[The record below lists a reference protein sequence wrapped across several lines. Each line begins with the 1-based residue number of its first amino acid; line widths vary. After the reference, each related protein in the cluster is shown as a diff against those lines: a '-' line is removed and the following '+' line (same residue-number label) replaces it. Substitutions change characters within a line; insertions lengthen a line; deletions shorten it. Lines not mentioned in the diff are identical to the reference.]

1 MPAVNI
7 ATTATKALTVPKGR
21 WGFRARNNS
30 DTTIYYRL
38 AKTVATSGSD
48 MGMPLDPGAEI
59 TFCLAEAALNDL
71 SVQAIHG
78 GSGSKVLVYD
88 ILDQQ
93 VQATFGGGQSTALIA
108 GDVQIGAVELKNGS
122 TDQRAI
128 VNSLGALLTADT
140 GPGWTPA
147 RLYTAISTATT
158 TDITAAPTSGQ
169 KIVLDD
175 CLISCDAACAVSIV
189 EETSGT
195 VFAKVFVPANGTV
208 QITLRNAI
216 KAAVA
221 DKKLRA
227 ITSAAV
233 NTSITATWHSEA

>member
-1 MPAVNI
+1 MPASANI
-7 ATTATKALTVPKGR
+7 TTSGVIAFTLPTGA
-21 WGFRARNNS
+21 WGVRIANES
-30 DTTIYYRL
+30 DTTIRRL
-38 AKTVATSGSD
+38 LGSAAATSGETLGIPIKAGGSEVICFKQVLKQ
-48 MGMPLDPGAEI
+48 PLAVG
-59 TFCLAEAALNDL
+59 
-71 SVQAIHG
+71 AIHA
-78 GSGSKVLVYD
+78 GSGSKTLTYEV
-88 ILDQQ
+88 IMQET
-93 VQATFGGGQSTALIA
+93 QATAGGNEAAQVTLESTA
-108 GDVQIGAVELKNGS
+108 AVKDNGP
-122 TDQRAI
+122 A
-128 VNSLGALLTADT
+128 
-140 GPGWTPA
+140 WTVA
-147 RLYTAISTATT
+147 RLYTTITTATT

-208 QITLRNAI
+208 QITLRDAL

-233 NTSITATWHSEA
+233 NCSITTCYHSEA